1 MSVLENTKQYKCK
14 QVQTLRRA
22 VRQEPSALNPQ
33 SNIDH
38 VAGDV
43 ETVLGMK
50 YYWLADRFQIE
61 KQEVS
66 ILVTGEVYRPAYY
79 YSVWL
84 KYKQMKC

>member
-1 MSVLENTKQYKCK
+1 MWSL
-14 QVQTLRRA
+14 
-22 VRQEPSALNPQ
+22 Q
-33 SNIDH
+33 S
-38 VAGDV
+38 
-43 ETVLGMK
+43 VLGMK
-50 YYWLADRFQIE
+50 YYRLADRFQIE